1 MKVRASDLNDPT
13 DLQLPVNLLSN
24 VALDLEALM
33 LKLTSKIHVL
43 YRMLFAGSQENI
55 PKSMHLLEGLS
66 PPIF

>member
-13 DLQLPVNLLSN
+13 GLQLPVNLLSN

-55 PKSMHLLEGLS
+55 PKSMHLRGS
-66 PPIF
+66 VPPIF